1 MIVSVFGKNGSG
13 KSTVAIHLSQY
24 LSMQNK
30 FVGLISL
37 ERRYGSIQRSLGVT
51 VLESRSIL
59 NALSQEDI
67 KEYFTKYNDSMYI
80 LSLADEDDITKY
92 DAITKLTK
100 DEKILLDFFKKI
112 NQLFDYV
119 IIDLT
124 EMIIDNFTYFAIK
137 HSEKLIN
144 ITESR
149 PEALSFSES
158 HKSVIQ
164 SLIDKNNIIEII
176 NKHDESIINL
186 PTIENI
192 YGKVD
197 MVINFDFNILK
208 NERENIINKKLCQD
222 MKSLEYLI
230 NNRKVENKKS
240 IISKILRR

>member
-1 MIVSVFGKNGSG
+1 MIISVFGKNGSG

-51 VLESRSIL
+51 VPESRSIL

-100 DEKILLDFFKKI
+100 DEKILLDFFKKL

-158 HKSVIQ
+158 HS
-164 SLIDKNNIIEII
+164 
-176 NKHDESIINL
+176 H
-186 PTIENI
+186 
-192 YGKVD
+192 
-197 MVINFDFNILK
+197 
-208 NERENIINKKLCQD
+208 
-222 MKSLEYLI
+222 
-230 NNRKVENKKS
+230 
-240 IISKILRR
+240 

>member
-1 MIVSVFGKNGSG
+1 MNMNLRSKKGDKMIVSVFGKNGSG

-124 EMIIDNFTYFAIK
+124 EKSCRADRN
-137 HSEKLIN
+137 
-144 ITESR
+144 
-149 PEALSFSES
+149 S
-158 HKSVIQ
+158 HAAHGLKS
-164 SLIDKNNIIEII
+164 STPRRAKRR
-176 NKHDESIINL
+176 
-186 PTIENI
+186 
-192 YGKVD
+192 
-197 MVINFDFNILK
+197 
-208 NERENIINKKLCQD
+208 ERTSPRI
-222 MKSLEYLI
+222 
-230 NNRKVENKKS
+230 
-240 IISKILRR
+240 